1 MKVFKNAETCDD
13 CAKAPAT
20 VTIQMDHMT
29 VAAYREHATHIY
41 LCEKCAREL
50 LRFLQSVLSDY

>member
-29 VAAYREHATHIY
+29 VAAYREHATQIY
-41 LCEKCAREL
+41 RCEKHAREL
-50 LRFLQSVLSDY
+50 LSGLRRALDGD